1 MVMISQ
7 LKNNYFSFN
16 LKYLKSI
23 LSISLPTTPRI
34 LFGQINA
41 KIDKIFISIFSVVA
55 NTGIYSIAQSLSY
68 VVLQIMTS
76 LDKVF
81 ITQTN
86 KMLFKKENEKI
97 GNYLTSY
104 IYTCLYQR

>member
-1 MVMISQ
+1 MISQ

-23 LSISLPTTPRI
+23 LSISLPTTPKF

-41 KIDKIFISIFSVVA
+41 KIDKIFISIFSVVEIQA
-55 NTGIYSIAQSLSY
+55 YTNIAQSLSY

-86 KMLFKKENEKI
+86 KMLFKKKMRKLEI
-97 GNYLTSY
+97 
-104 IYTCLYQR
+104 I